1 VRSKCQLSWLLV
13 LGLLLGVTHTTRSA
27 AEEARDKA
35 LPSDLALVPQQAVG
49 LGSVRVAD
57 LWQHEAV
64 ARLQR
69 KKGKEL
75 KAVLSPVENVLG
87 VSSLADIERF
97 TMVVTLDERSQPL
110 SLFFVKTLKPY
121 DRDKL
126 LEALGPT
133 RRTVEVG
140 DREYHVGRGYA
151 VHLIDR
157 QTFVLAPAAEE
168 GIRKL
173 LDDPKS
179 REAGPLGKALALAA
193 GKHSVVLALNPGAF
207 PDEVRNNWPEKEAQ
221 FRPLIDMHLGML
233 VLDLDKQVR
242 GQLQLAFPDEGKATK
257 GVPAVKALLLLTQ
270 GGLEQTSQRLS
281 KRPRDIRNFTTMLN
295 LAQGMLK
302 EAKVQ
307 QKGEVVGVELAAE
320 VDRDSVVG
328 AIVESIREVQLAA
341 ARMQSSN
348 NLKQIGLAMHNY
360 HDVNGSFP
368 PAAIYSAE
376 GKPLL
381 SWRVL
386 VLPYLGR
393 NDLYQQFKLDEPWDS
408 KHNKKLLAK
417 MPAVFKP
424 TVAGKA
430 KPYHTFLQVLVGK
443 GTVFEGKRGIQIR
456 QIIDGT
462 SNTIMVVE
470 GSKAVPWTKPQDIP
484 FDPTKAPPRL
494 GGIFPDGFN
503 ATFCDGSV
511 HFIRNTIKPATL
523 RLLIQRNDGMP
534 VPRDLD

>member
-1 VRSKCQLSWLLV
+1 MRSKRRLSWVLV
-13 LGLLLGVTHTTRSA
+13 LGLLVGLGLGVRATG
-27 AEEARDKA
+27 EEAKGKA
-35 LPSDLALVPQQAVG
+35 LPSDLALVPQQAQTLLSLR
-49 LGSVRVAD
+49 LGD
-57 LWQHEAV
+57 LWKHEAV
-64 ARLQR
+64 VQLRR
-69 KKGKEL
+69 DKGKEL
-75 KAVLSPVENVLG
+75 DELLQPMKQALG
-87 VSSLADIERF
+87 ISSLADIER
-97 TMVVTLDERSQPL
+97 VTIVMAQPQGPEPF
-110 SLFFVKTLKPY
+110 LFFVKTTRPY
-121 DRDKL
+121 DRDKV

-133 RRTVEVG
+133 RRQVKVGAKEYTVAG
-140 DREYHVGRGYA
+140 KRA
-151 VHLIDR
+151 VHFINE
-157 QTFVLAPAAEE
+157 QAFVLAQPADVHT
-168 GIRKL
+168 L
-173 LDDPKS
+173 LDSPAS
-179 REAGPLGKALALAA
+179 RKAGPLGKALTLAA
-193 GKHSVVLALNPGAF
+193 GKHAAVLALNPAAF
-207 PDEVRNNWPEKEAQ
+207 PDALRNNLPPQAAP
-221 FRPLIDMHLGML
+221 FLPLLDMELGTL
-233 VLDLDKQVR
+233 VVDVGRDIR
-242 GQLQLAFPDEGKATK
+242 GTARLTFANADQAKK
-257 GVPAVKALLLLTQ
+257 GAMAVKALLPLMQ
-270 GGLEQTSQRLS
+270 KGLEQGIQELS
-281 KRPRDIRNFTTMLN
+281 KRPREAEHIVAL
-295 LAQGMLK
+295 LKQLQGILK
-302 EAKVQ
+302 EARVQ
-307 QKGEVVGVELAAE
+307 HKGRVVGVNLVAKVHMTAT
-320 VDRDSVVG
+320 VG
-328 AIVESIREVQLAA
+328 AFLEMVHEARVA
-341 ARMQSSN
+341 ARRTSAANS
-348 NLKQIGLAMHNY
+348 LKQIGLAMHNY
-360 HDVNGSFP
+360 HDANGSFP
-368 PAAIYSAE
+368 PPAVYSAE
-376 GKPLL
+376 GKALL